1 MEGKR
6 LLEIKDLHTV
16 FHTDDG
22 AVRAVDGVDLWV
34 DEGEVLGLVG
44 ESGCGKSVTAHSVM
58 RLVSPP
64 GRIESGEILFRGR
77 NLLKV
82 SQREMHQVRGS
93 RIAMIYQEPM
103 SSLNPLLR
111 VGTQI
116 VETVTMHMHK
126 TKREALGLAVDML
139 RAVGI
144 PDPEHRVHDYPHQLS
159 GGMRQRVMIAIA
171 LACEPKLLIA
181 DEPTTALDVTIQA
194 QILELM
200 QDLRKKLGMSIIMIT
215 HDLGVVA
222 SMCEKIAV
230 MYAGH
235 IVEYGTTDE
244 IFYQPGHEYTKG
256 LINSIPKLNTAEHE
270 RLVPIEGTPV
280 DLLNPPAGCP
290 FAPRCKNCMKICL
303 SKMPPRTELSDTHY
317 TYCWLQQKAA
327 FEKGEKAE

>member
-116 VETVTMHMHK
+116 VEAVTMHMHK
-126 TKREALGLAVDML
+126 TK
-139 RAVGI
+139 
-144 PDPEHRVHDYPHQLS
+144 
-159 GGMRQRVMIAIA
+159 
-171 LACEPKLLIA
+171 
-181 DEPTTALDVTIQA
+181 
-194 QILELM
+194 
-200 QDLRKKLGMSIIMIT
+200 
-215 HDLGVVA
+215 
-222 SMCEKIAV
+222 
-230 MYAGH
+230 
-235 IVEYGTTDE
+235 
-244 IFYQPGHEYTKG
+244 PG
-256 LINSIPKLNTAEHE
+256 P
-270 RLVPIEGTPV
+270 GTPGTR
-280 DLLNPPAGCP
+280 LPPPAFRGY
-290 FAPRCKNCMKICL
+290 APARDDRNGHGVQ
-303 SKMPPRTELSDTHY
+303 PPADDRR
-317 TYCWLQQKAA
+317 
-327 FEKGEKAE
+327 

>member
-159 GGMRQRVMIAIA
+159 GGMRQRVMIAMGMVCNPR
-171 LACEPKLLIA
+171 LMIA
-181 DEPTTALDVTIQA
+181 DEPTTALDVSIQA
-194 QILELM
+194 QIL
-200 QDLRKKLGMSIIMIT
+200 DLLRNLVRETNAAVMLIT
-215 HDLGVVA
+215 HDMGVVA
-222 SMCEKIAV
+222 ETADRVAV
-230 MYAGH
+230 MYTGKV
-235 IVEYGTTDE
+235 VEQADVKTLFTR
-244 IFYQPGHEYTKG
+244 PAHPYTQG
-256 LINSIPKLNTAEHE
+256 LLASIPDVSRPVPEDRILPAIPGTVPSLL
-270 RLVPIEGTPV
+270 RL
-280 DLLNPPAGCP
+280 PAGCS
-290 FAPRCKNCMKICL
+290 FRSRWTNAGARPRPCSASIPVM
-303 SKMPPRTELSDTHY
+303 T
-317 TYCWLQQKAA
+317 
-327 FEKGEKAE
+327 

>member
-116 VETVTMHMHK
+116 VEAVTMHMHK

-159 GGMRQRVMIAIA
+159 GGMRQRVMIAMGMVCNPR
-171 LACEPKLLIA
+171 LMIA
-181 DEPTTALDVTIQA
+181 DEPTTALDVSIQA
-194 QILELM
+194 QIL
-200 QDLRKKLGMSIIMIT
+200 DLLRNLVRETNAAVMLIT
-215 HDLGVVA
+215 HDMGVVA
-222 SMCEKIAV
+222 ETADRVAV
-230 MYAGH
+230 MYTGKVVEQADVKTLFTRRHTPIRKGCWLPSRTCPARCRKIGFCPPFRARCRACSDCPPGAASEAAAPSPRTNAGAR
-235 IVEYGTTDE
+235 
-244 IFYQPGHEYTKG
+244 PRPCSA
-256 LINSIPKLNTAEHE
+256 SIPVMT
-270 RLVPIEGTPV
+270 
-280 DLLNPPAGCP
+280 
-290 FAPRCKNCMKICL
+290 
-303 SKMPPRTELSDTHY
+303 
-317 TYCWLQQKAA
+317 
-327 FEKGEKAE
+327 

>member
-159 GGMRQRVMIAIA
+159 GGMRQRVMIAMGMVCNPR
-171 LACEPKLLIA
+171 LMIA
-181 DEPTTALDVTIQA
+181 DEPTTALDVSIQA
-194 QILELM
+194 QIL
-200 QDLRKKLGMSIIMIT
+200 DLLRNLVRETNAAVMLIT
-215 HDLGVVA
+215 HDMGVVA
-222 SMCEKIAV
+222 ETADRVAV
-230 MYAGH
+230 MYTGKV
-235 IVEYGTTDE
+235 VEQADVKTLFTR
-244 IFYQPGHEYTKG
+244 PAHPYTQG
-256 LINSIPKLNTAEHE
+256 LLASIPDVSRPVPEDRILPAIPGTVPSLL
-270 RLVPIEGTPV
+270 RL
-280 DLLNPPAGCP
+280 PAGCS
-290 FAPRCKNCMKICL
+290 FRSHCAKSTDKCGREAPPLFSLHSGHDVR
-303 SKMPPRTELSDTHY
+303 
-317 TYCWLQQKAA
+317 CWLYEQ
-327 FEKGEKAE
+327 

>member
-58 RLVSPP
+58 RLVSRP
-64 GRIESGEILFRGR
+64 GALNPERSCFAAR

-116 VETVTMHMHK
+116 VEAVTMHMHK

-139 RAVGI
+139 LR
-144 PDPEHRVHDYPHQLS
+144 
-159 GGMRQRVMIAIA
+159 GG
-171 LACEPKLLIA
+171 
-181 DEPTTALDVTIQA
+181 
-194 QILELM
+194 
-200 QDLRKKLGMSIIMIT
+200 
-215 HDLGVVA
+215 H
-222 SMCEKIAV
+222 
-230 MYAGH
+230 
-235 IVEYGTTDE
+235 
-244 IFYQPGHEYTKG
+244 PG
-256 LINSIPKLNTAEHE
+256 P
-270 RLVPIEGTPV
+270 GTPGTR
-280 DLLNPPAGCP
+280 LPPPAFRGY
-290 FAPRCKNCMKICL
+290 APARDDRNGHGVQ
-303 SKMPPRTELSDTHY
+303 PPADDRR
-317 TYCWLQQKAA
+317 
-327 FEKGEKAE
+327 

>member
-116 VETVTMHMHK
+116 VEAVTMHMHK

-144 PDPEHRVHDYPHQLS
+144 PDPEHRV
-159 GGMRQRVMIAIA
+159 
-171 LACEPKLLIA
+171 
-181 DEPTTALDVTIQA
+181 
-194 QILELM
+194 
-200 QDLRKKLGMSIIMIT
+200 
-215 HDLGVVA
+215 
-222 SMCEKIAV
+222 
-230 MYAGH
+230 
-235 IVEYGTTDE
+235 
-244 IFYQPGHEYTKG
+244 
-256 LINSIPKLNTAEHE
+256 
-270 RLVPIEGTPV
+270 
-280 DLLNPPAGCP
+280 
-290 FAPRCKNCMKICL
+290 
-303 SKMPPRTELSDTHY
+303 
-317 TYCWLQQKAA
+317 
-327 FEKGEKAE
+327 

>member
-116 VETVTMHMHK
+116 VEAVTMHMHK

-159 GGMRQRVMIAIA
+159 GGMRQRVMIAMGMVCNPR
-171 LACEPKLLIA
+171 LMIA
-181 DEPTTALDVTIQA
+181 DEPTTALDVSIQA
-194 QILELM
+194 QIL
-200 QDLRKKLGMSIIMIT
+200 DLLRNLVRETNAAVMLIT
-215 HDLGVVA
+215 HDMGVVA
-222 SMCEKIAV
+222 ETADRVAV
-230 MYAGH
+230 MYTGKV
-235 IVEYGTTDE
+235 VEQADVKTLFTR
-244 IFYQPGHEYTKG
+244 PAHPYTQG
-256 LINSIPKLNTAEHE
+256 LLASIPDVSRPVPEDRILPAIPGTVPSLL
-270 RLVPIEGTPV
+270 RL
-280 DLLNPPAGCP
+280 PAGCS
-290 FAPRCKNCMKICL
+290 FRSRCAKSTGKCGREAPPLFSLHSGHDVR
-303 SKMPPRTELSDTHY
+303 
-317 TYCWLQQKAA
+317 CWLYEQ
-327 FEKGEKAE
+327 

>member
-116 VETVTMHMHK
+116 VEAVTMHMHK

-159 GGMRQRVMIAIA
+159 GGMRQRVMIAMSLCLDPDI
-171 LACEPKLLIA
+171 LIA
-181 DEPTTALDVTIQA
+181 DEPTTALDVTVQA
-194 QILELM
+194 QILDLLREM
-200 QDLRKKLGMSIIMIT
+200 QDRVGASIIMIT

-222 SMCEKIAV
+222 EVSDKVAV
-230 MYAGH
+230 MYAGRK
-235 IVEYGTTDE
+235 VEEGSVE
-244 IFYQPGHEYTKG
+244 QILFNPQHPYTKALKG
-256 LINSIPKLNTAEHE
+256 CIPHLQRTPTSGRHRLHEIPGMVLGMAELGKDRCSFYE
-270 RLVPIEGTPV
+270 RCPCGKPECMEH
-280 DLLNPPAGCP
+280 NPPAKAIDAGHEV
-290 FAPRCKNCMKICL
+290 A
-303 SKMPPRTELSDTHY
+303 
-317 TYCWLQQKAA
+317 CWLYS
-327 FEKGEKAE
+327 